1 MSYTVEQLEEMGYY
15 GDLTENIWQRIKN
28 GANGVLAGTFG
39 NQRAAGKLDVG
50 QTIIGLEKEYKRWLG
65 ANGIKNP
72 TRRDF
77 NNFLGAVEQSH
88 GVKFGDSS
96 ARARPQPA
104 PVANA
109 APAASPS
116 SAPAAAAPTP
126 QAQPS
131 AAPAAPAPSDNT
143 APAPAAGTA
152 PVDTSQVHDIVMN
165 TVKII
170 QKDAKSGRAT
180 EQSVRSKISQLLD
193 YSANAGNSDQVKA
206 LLTQI
211 ANQNSNTDI
220 GNWIHGSINGQSGLG
235 ESVLDFS
242 QILNEADVDLDAPF
256 SMSDARSAFEQIARN
271 DFNNVNGAGNPA
283 TRGGGGSSAGGT
295 GSDQE
300 GDAPTSS
307 ARAPS
312 GGGTTIVHMDTMRL
326 KRSMTD
332 TGFHNKD
339 KLSEFISKTI
349 DEDIRSVGLQLEN
362 EHIFQTR
369 EQAYQVLVAYLRE
382 LALGNQS

>member
-1 MSYTVEQLEEMGYY
+1 
-15 GDLTENIWQRIKN
+15 
-28 GANGVLAGTFG
+28 
-39 NQRAAGKLDVG
+39 
-50 QTIIGLEKEYKRWLG
+50 
-65 ANGIKNP
+65 
-72 TRRDF
+72 
-77 NNFLGAVEQSH
+77 
-88 GVKFGDSS
+88 
-96 ARARPQPA
+96 
-104 PVANA
+104 
-109 APAASPS
+109 
-116 SAPAAAAPTP
+116 
-126 QAQPS
+126 
-131 AAPAAPAPSDNT
+131 
-143 APAPAAGTA
+143 
-152 PVDTSQVHDIVMN
+152 
-165 TVKII
+165 
-170 QKDAKSGRAT
+170 
-180 EQSVRSKISQLLD
+180 
-193 YSANAGNSDQVKA
+193 
-206 LLTQI
+206 
-211 ANQNSNTDI
+211 
-220 GNWIHGSINGQSGLG
+220 
-235 ESVLDFS
+235 
-242 QILNEADVDLDAPF
+242 
-256 SMSDARSAFEQIARN
+256 MSDARSAFEQIARN